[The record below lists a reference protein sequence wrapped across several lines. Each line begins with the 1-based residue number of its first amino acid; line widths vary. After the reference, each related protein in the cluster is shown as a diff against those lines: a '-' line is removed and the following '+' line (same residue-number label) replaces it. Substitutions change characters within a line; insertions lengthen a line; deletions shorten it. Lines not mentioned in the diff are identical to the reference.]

1 MYTDSAVKFT
11 VTDFTVLI
19 RQIEITTRFEKSDDI
34 TFPNYV

>member
-19 RQIEITTRFEKSDDI
+19 RQITTRFEKSDDI